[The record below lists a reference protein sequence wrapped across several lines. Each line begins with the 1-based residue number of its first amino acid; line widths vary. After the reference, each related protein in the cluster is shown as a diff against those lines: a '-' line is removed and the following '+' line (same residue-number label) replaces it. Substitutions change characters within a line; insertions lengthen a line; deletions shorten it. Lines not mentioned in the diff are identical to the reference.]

1 MMKTRTTTLPMA
13 LLCGSLLCAS
23 GLAPANDAAR
33 FDHFD
38 SDGNGNVSS
47 TEHTD
52 AARAM
57 FTAMDADA
65 DQRVT
70 AAEMKA
76 YHAQSGQQETDG
88 LSAEAKISQI
98 DENRDGVVSATE
110 HETASRAKFAE
121 MDNNN
126 DGALSLS
133 EFDLGHA
140 QLRHG

>member
-13 LLCGSLLCAS
+13 LLCGGLLCAS
-23 GLAPANDAAR
+23 GLARANDAAK
-33 FDHFD
+33 FDRFD
-38 SDGNGNVSS
+38 SDGDGNVTS
-47 TEHTD
+47 TEHAD

-57 FTAMDADA
+57 FSAMDTDT

-76 YHAQSGQQETDG
+76 YHAQSGKPETGG
-88 LSAEAKISQI
+88 LTAEAKISQV
-98 DENRDGVVSATE
+98 DENRDGVVSANE

-126 DGALSLS
+126 DGALSQS
-133 EFDLGHA
+133 EFDLGHT
-140 QLRHG
+140 QLQHG